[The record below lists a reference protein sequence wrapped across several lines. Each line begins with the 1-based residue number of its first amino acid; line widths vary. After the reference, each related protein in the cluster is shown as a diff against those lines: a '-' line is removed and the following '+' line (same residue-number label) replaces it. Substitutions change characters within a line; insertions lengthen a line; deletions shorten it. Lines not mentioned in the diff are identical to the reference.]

1 MKHFKTQAIYIEKLV
16 TDFHQ
21 RGKMNYKEHQKLSKR
36 DEKINE
42 WGPPKGRQ
50 KGGREG
56 RRGEVVVVRPVRTY
70 H

>member
-1 MKHFKTQAIYIEKLV
+1 MKNFKTQTIHVEKLV

-21 RGKMNYKEHQKLSKR
+21 RGMNYKGRQKLSKR

-42 WGPPKGRQ
+42 WGPPRGRQ